1 VAQLY
6 GPKKRGWPRAAAP
19 PALFEAAAARLR
31 RGAPPWRGEAAM
43 KPSFD
48 GVAGAKRKIDLRGR
62 SVAQAQS
69 KEQLLAEAR
78 REREARAAL
87 KARTAGATAVQ
98 ARLMQRRHG
107 RCAAAH
113 AAAAD
118 AELLA
123 PRARRRRG
131 AGRARVPRRA
141 LRRA

>member
-1 VAQLY
+1 
-6 GPKKRGWPRAAAP
+6 
-19 PALFEAAAARLR
+19 
-31 RGAPPWRGEAAM
+31 M

-98 ARLMQRRHG
+98 ARARAPQRPLH
-107 RCAAAH
+107 
-113 AAAAD
+113 
-118 AELLA
+118 
-123 PRARRRRG
+123 RG
-131 AGRARVPRRA
+131 K
-141 LRRA
+141 LRGG